1 MLTMSQVN
9 HIKDLSNC
17 GYRISEIS
25 KETGTD
31 PKTIR
36 KYLSQEDFSP
46 APPVTVENRPFSI
59 HSSLSSGSGS
69 RTTRN
74 TGASSTIPPKGFMS
88 GWWKNRGIQAAIA
101 LCSAI

>member
-1 MLTMSQVN
+1 MLKMSQIN

-17 GYRISEIS
+17 GYRISEIA

-46 APPVTVENRPFSI
+46 TPPVVVERPSNLDPFKPVIQEWLEDDKKHWSKQHHTVDFCFISNYNI
-59 HSSLSSGSGS
+59 K
-69 RTTRN
+69 
-74 TGASSTIPPKGFMS
+74 I
-88 GWWKNRGIQAAIA
+88 
-101 LCSAI
+101 

>member
-36 KYLSQEDFSP
+36 KYLSQEDFSS
-46 APPVTVENRPFSI
+46 APPVTVEKPSILDPFK
-59 HSSLSSGSGS
+59 LSSGSGS

>member
-1 MLTMSQVN
+1 MLAMSQVN

-17 GYRISEIS
+17 GYRICEIA

-46 APPVTVENRPFSI
+46 APPVTVEKPSILDPFKPVIRVLKQISDRKYEKALIDEGMVTI
-59 HSSLSSGSGS
+59 H
-69 RTTRN
+69 RY
-74 TGASSTIPPKGFMS
+74 
-88 GWWKNRGIQAAIA
+88 GIVSYQDFR
-101 LCSAI
+101 L

>member
-25 KETGTD
+25 KETDTD

-46 APPVTVENRPFSI
+46 VPPVTVENHPFSTR
-59 HSSLSSGSGS
+59 SSLSSGSGS
-69 RTTRN
+69 RTTGN
-74 TGASSTIPPKGFMS
+74 TGASSTIPPKGFTS
-88 GWWKNRGIQAAIA
+88 GWWKNRDIQAATA
-101 LCSAI
+101 SCSAI